1 MGTGQG
7 RRGPGQRPELWITA
21 GAAAVG
27 AVFGAYLARGG
38 RSDVARGHTVR
49 DVLARLE
56 HDGFP
61 PGLLISLAIWILVSV
76 YWEISARRAGD
87 RVRSEATASRMVHVL
102 LVGLG
107 QILLFAPIPGLR
119 ARFLPATVG
128 LVILGLVIGL
138 ASALLAIWARRRLG
152 RNWSGAIATVADQ
165 QLVRS
170 GPYRVVRHPVY
181 TGLLGLY
188 LGTAVVSGEL
198 HALLGLILVLIAYG
212 RKIRMEEAH
221 LRQLFGPAYDEYRT
235 TTWAL
240 VPGIL

>member
-1 MGTGQG
+1 VQG
-7 RRGPGQRPELWITA
+7 RRGLGQRPERWITVA
-21 GAAAVG
+21 AAAVG
-27 AVFGAYLARGG
+27 AAFGAYLVRGG
-38 RSDVARGHTVR
+38 RSDVAPAHSLRE
-49 DVLARLE
+49 VLTRVE

-76 YWEISARRAGD
+76 YWEVSARKAGD
-87 RVRSEATASRMVHVL
+87 RVRSEATASRLVHVF
-102 LVGLG
+102 LVGLA

-119 ARFLPATVG
+119 VRFLPETLG
-128 LVILGLVIGL
+128 LVILGLAIQL
-138 ASALLAIWARRRLG
+138 ASALLAVWARRRLG

-188 LGTAVVSGEL
+188 LGTALVSGEL
-198 HALLGLILVLIAYG
+198 HALLGLILVLIAYW
-212 RKIRMEEAH
+212 RKIRMEESH
-221 LRQLFGPAYDEYRT
+221 LRELFGRAYEEYRT

-240 VPGIL
+240 VPGVL